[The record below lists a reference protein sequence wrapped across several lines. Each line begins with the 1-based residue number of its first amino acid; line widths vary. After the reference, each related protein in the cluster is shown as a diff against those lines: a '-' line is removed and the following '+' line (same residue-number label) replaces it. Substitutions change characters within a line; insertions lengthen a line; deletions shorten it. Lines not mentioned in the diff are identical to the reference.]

1 MPQAAG
7 IAVTGWLAGVG
18 VTAATAATVGTITA
32 AAVTGAIYGA
42 VIGAAGA
49 VMTGGDIFQGA
60 LKGAAIGGI
69 TGGILKGA
77 GIAIGLSPVDAVYTN
92 AAGGTQAGAPSIAV
106 SGGQA
111 GVPFAEEV
119 GVGSMEPYTSPVQNQ
134 PAPGILSGGA
144 PTPPPVAEAASS
156 SRDSILASVTKG
168 AGEGLGLVGYGLLNT
183 DADKE
188 VAEFQAQQEAQVR
201 SQNVPGQFESK
212 IANITPPNW
221 WDKHLN
227 PNVAA

>member
-7 IAVTGWLAGVG
+7 IAVAGWLGS
-18 VTAATAATVGTITA
+18 ATAGAIVS
-32 AAVTGAIYGA
+32 AAVTGAIAGA
-42 VIGAAGA
+42 VIGAATA

-69 TGGILKGA
+69 TGGILKGTSLAA
-77 GIAIGLSPVDAVYTN
+77 GWSTPGQAFVD
-92 AAGGTQAGAPSIAV
+92 AAGGTQAAAPSIAA

-111 GVPFAEEV
+111 GVQAAEEV

-168 AGEGLGLVGYGLLNT
+168 AGEGLGLVDYGLLNT

-188 VAEFQAQQEAQVR
+188 IAEFQAQQEAQVR
-201 SQNVPGQFESK
+201 SQNVPGEFESK
-212 IANITPPNW
+212 TANITPPNW
-221 WDKHLN
+221 WDRHLN
-227 PNVAA
+227 PNVR